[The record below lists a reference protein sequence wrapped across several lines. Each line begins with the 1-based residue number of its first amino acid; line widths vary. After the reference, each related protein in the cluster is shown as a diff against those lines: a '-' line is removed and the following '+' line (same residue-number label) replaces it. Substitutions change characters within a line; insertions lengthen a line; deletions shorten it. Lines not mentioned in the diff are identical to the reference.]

1 MVQKIIAQQKETY
14 MECLPN
20 NQATRRY
27 NKRYL
32 IATPLY
38 IILLFVAVHIL
49 RHDHPSHT
57 LAIVIAILPSI
68 PLVAMIAIA
77 GLYLKEERDEFMR
90 SIFQQS
96 LLWSIGLV
104 LAITSIWGLLE
115 MIVGVPHLPIF
126 YVFPGFCL
134 FFGICSPLLKRR
146 YR

>member
-1 MVQKIIAQQKETY
+1 MD
-14 MECLPN
+14 CN

-32 IATPLY
+32 IAMPLY
-38 IILLFVAVHIL
+38 LISLFSATHIL
-49 RHDHPSHT
+49 RHDHPSRP
-57 LAIVIAILPSI
+57 LALVIATLPSI

-77 GLYLKEERDEFMR
+77 GLYLKEETDEFQR
-90 SIFQQS
+90 FIFQQS

-104 LAITSIWGLLE
+104 LALTSIWGLLE
-115 MIVGVPHLPIF
+115 MIAGVPHLPIF
-126 YVFPGFCL
+126 YVFPGFCV

>member
-1 MVQKIIAQQKETY
+1 MD
-14 MECLPN
+14 CLPN
-20 NQATRRY
+20 NRASRRY

-32 IATPLY
+32 IAMPFYLG
-38 IILLFVAVHIL
+38 LLFLATHIL
-49 RHDHPSHT
+49 RHDHPSRP
-57 LAIVIAILPSI
+57 LALVIAILPSI

-77 GLYLKEERDEFMR
+77 GLYLKEETDEFQR

-104 LAITSIWGLLE
+104 LAVTSVWGLLE
-115 MIVGVPHLPIF
+115 MIAGVPHLPIF
-126 YVFPGFCL
+126 YVFPAFCV

>member
-1 MVQKIIAQQKETY
+1 MD
-14 MECLPN
+14 CLPN
-20 NQATRRY
+20 QASKRY

-32 IATPLY
+32 IAMPLY
-38 IILLFVAVHIL
+38 LILLFLATHIL
-49 RHDHPSHT
+49 RHNHPNRP
-57 LAIVIAILPSI
+57 LALVIAILPSI

-77 GLYLKEERDEFMR
+77 GLYLKEETDEFQR

-96 LLWSIGLV
+96 LLWSVGLV

-115 MIVGVPHLPIF
+115 MIADVPHLPIF
-126 YVFPGFCL
+126 YVFPGFCV

>member
-1 MVQKIIAQQKETY
+1 MD
-14 MECLPN
+14 CLPN

-38 IILLFVAVHIL
+38 LIFLFLAIHIL
-49 RHDHPSHT
+49 RHDHPSRS

-77 GLYLKEERDEFMR
+77 GLYLKEETDEFLR

-115 MIVGVPHLPIF
+115 VIVGVPHLPIF

-134 FFGICSPLLKRR
+134 FFGICSPLLKLR

>member
-1 MVQKIIAQQKETY
+1 MD
-14 MECLPN
+14 CLPN

-27 NKRYL
+27 NMRYL
-32 IATPLY
+32 IATTLY
-38 IILLFVAVHIL
+38 ISLLYLAIQIL
-49 RHDHPSHT
+49 RHDHPSRP
-57 LAIVIAILPSI
+57 LAIVIAILPTI

-77 GLYLKEERDEFMR
+77 GLYLKEETDEFLR

-115 MIVGVPHLPIF
+115 MIADMPHLPIF
-126 YVFPGFCL
+126 YVFPAFCV

>member
-1 MVQKIIAQQKETY
+1 MD
-14 MECLPN
+14 CLPN
-20 NQATRRY
+20 NQASKRY

-38 IILLFVAVHIL
+38 LVLLSLAVYIL
-49 RHDHPSHT
+49 RHYHPSRP
-57 LAIVIAILPSI
+57 LAIVIAILPTI

-77 GLYLKEERDEFMR
+77 GLYLKEETDEFQR

-96 LLWSIGLV
+96 ILWSIGLV
-104 LAITSIWGLLE
+104 LAVTSIWGLLE
-115 MIVGVPHLPIF
+115 MIASVPHLPVF
-126 YVFPGFCL
+126 YVFPAFCI

>member
-1 MVQKIIAQQKETY
+1 MD
-14 MECLPN
+14 CLPN

-27 NKRYL
+27 NKRFLIAMPLYL
-32 IATPLY
+32 ISLFLAT
-38 IILLFVAVHIL
+38 HIL
-49 RHDHPSHT
+49 RHDHPSRP

-77 GLYLKEERDEFMR
+77 GLYLKEEKDEFQR

-96 LLWSIGLV
+96 LLWSVGLV
-104 LAITSIWGLLE
+104 LAVTSIWGLLE
-115 MIVGVPHLPIF
+115 MIADVPHLPIF
-126 YVFPGFCL
+126 YVFPGFCV

>member
-1 MVQKIIAQQKETY
+1 MD
-14 MECLPN
+14 CLPN
-20 NQATRRY
+20 NQASKRY

-38 IILLFVAVHIL
+38 VVLLFLAVYIL
-49 RHDHPSHT
+49 RHDHPSRP
-57 LAIVIAILPSI
+57 LAIVIAVLPTI

-77 GLYLKEERDEFMR
+77 GLYLKEETDEFQR

-104 LAITSIWGLLE
+104 LVITSIWGLLE
-115 MIVGVPHLPIF
+115 MIADAPHLPIF
-126 YVFPGFCL
+126 YVFPVFCV
-134 FFGICSPLLKRR
+134 FFGICRPMLKRR

>member
-1 MVQKIIAQQKETY
+1 MD
-14 MECLPN
+14 CLPN
-20 NQATRRY
+20 NQASRRY

-38 IILLFVAVHIL
+38 LVLLFLAVYIL
-49 RHDHPSHT
+49 RHGHPSHAV
-57 LAIVIAILPSI
+57 AIVIAVLPTI

-77 GLYLKEERDEFMR
+77 GLYLKEETDEFQR

-96 LLWSIGLV
+96 LLWSIGFI
-104 LAITSIWGLLE
+104 LAVTSVWGLLE
-115 MIVGVPHLPIF
+115 MIAGVPHLPIF
-126 YVFPGFCL
+126 YVFPAFCV

>member
-1 MVQKIIAQQKETY
+1 MD
-14 MECLPN
+14 CLPN
-20 NQATRRY
+20 NQASKRY

-38 IILLFVAVHIL
+38 LILLSLAVYIL
-49 RHDHPSHT
+49 RHYHPSRP
-57 LAIVIAILPSI
+57 LAIVIAVLPTI

-77 GLYLKEERDEFMR
+77 GLYLKEETDEFLR

-115 MIVGVPHLPIF
+115 MIADMPHLPIF
-126 YVFPGFCL
+126 YVFPAFCV